1 MRQIDVGN
9 IIHPTDPNG
18 LVVVAQ
24 VEPISLIFTLPQ
36 SELPR
41 IQAQMAKG
49 PLTVIA
55 YSQDDKIKLDEGKLL
70 LVNNQIAQTTGTIQ
84 LKATFP
90 NAAHRLWP
98 GQLVNARLLVDTR
111 KDGLTIAAPAVQ
123 QGQTGSYVYVISPDG
138 KAEVRPVT
146 VAQISEGQALID
158 SGLKAN
164 ETVVVDGQYRLSAGQ
179 PRAGAP
185 RQGRAGSRLAKRGRE
200 GNPVNFSAPFI
211 RRPIATILLMAGIA
225 AVRPRDLP
233 SAARR
238 GAAQRQL
245 PDDPGHR
252 PVARRRSANHG
263 VDRGDAARAAD
274 GPDPRRHPAH
284 LDERAGR
291 HLGHRA
297 IRARPHRRQRGGRRP
312 GGHQR
317 GKSLPA
323 DQHPVSADDPEGE
336 SGRDAGPA
344 SRAHAP
350 TRLPLTTIDAY
361 AENILLPKI
370 SQIPGVGLVGIG
382 GQQKPAIRVQ
392 VNPQALAAR
401 GIGLE
406 DVRSVIAQA
415 NVDLPKGTLNSPR
428 QTYTLN
434 TNDQLLKPDAYDA
447 LIVAYRNGSPVRIRD
462 IGKAIEGPEN
472 DLLAGW
478 YNKQRAVILAIQRV
492 PGANVIETV
501 DRVKALLPQLEAS
514 LPPAIK
520 VTIAADRT
528 TTIRAAVA
536 DVQFTLL
543 LTVALVVMV
552 IFLFLRNL
560 WATVIPA
567 VTVPLSLIGT
577 FAVLY
582 VLGYSLDNLSLMA
595 LSIAVGFVVDDA
607 VVVIENIV
615 RHLEQGLS
623 PMEAALKGS
632 REIGFTIISITLS
645 LIAVFIPLFLM
656 GGYVGKLFQEFAV
669 TISVSLLLSLVISL
683 TLTPMM
689 CARLLKDEAHRQHG
703 RLYRFF
709 ERGFDNLLALY
720 EHGLKI
726 VLRHRFITLMVM
738 LGTIAL
744 TGYLYVVIPKGFF
757 PQQDTGQIVGITEAA
772 EDISF
777 PAMAQRQQALV
788 DILLK
793 DPAIDSVSNYIGP
806 GGPTATL
813 NQGRVF
819 IALKPASQ
827 RDASADQVINRL
839 RPQLARIQGITLYM
853 QAAQDITIGA
863 RLSKTQYQYTLT
875 DADSTELAHWS
886 AIFVD
891 KMKGIPGVID
901 VASDQANGGP
911 MLNVTVNRE
920 VASSFGILPS
930 TIDNVLDDAFG
941 QRIVSTIF
949 TQLNQYHVV
958 LEVDPRFQ
966 YSPQALR
973 DIYLNSSGGQ
983 QVPLSTLVN
992 SDIKPAP
999 IVVNHQGLFPSVT
1012 ISFNLVPGMALG
1024 DAVAAIQQIE
1034 KQTGKPASLATSFQ
1048 GNAQAFQ
1055 ASLVGNAAADRG
1067 GADRDLHHPG
1077 RPL

>member
-1 MRQIDVGN
+1 M
-9 IIHPTDPNG
+9 
-18 LVVVAQ
+18 
-24 VEPISLIFTLPQ
+24 
-36 SELPR
+36 
-41 IQAQMAKG
+41 
-49 PLTVIA
+49 
-55 YSQDDKIKLDEGKLL
+55 
-70 LVNNQIAQTTGTIQ
+70 
-84 LKATFP
+84 
-90 NAAHRLWP
+90 
-98 GQLVNARLLVDTR
+98 
-111 KDGLTIAAPAVQ
+111 
-123 QGQTGSYVYVISPDG
+123 
-138 KAEVRPVT
+138 
-146 VAQISEGQALID
+146 
-158 SGLKAN
+158 
-164 ETVVVDGQYRLSAGQ
+164 
-179 PRAGAP
+179 
-185 RQGRAGSRLAKRGRE
+185 
-200 GNPVNFSAPFI
+200 NFSAPFI
-211 RRPIATILLMAGIA
+211 RRPIATILLMVGLLLCGLATYPLLPVAALPNVNYPTILITAQLPGADPQTMASTVATPLEQQLSQIPGVTQLASTSALGVTSVTVQFELARTVDSA
-225 AVRPRDLP
+225 AVDVLAAINAASPFLP
-233 SAARR
+233 TNMPYPPTIRKVNPAET
-238 GAAQRQL
+238 
-245 PDDPGHR
+245 
-252 PVARRRSANHG
+252 PVLLIALSS
-263 VDRGDAARAAD
+263 D
-274 GPDPRRHPAH
+274 
-284 LDERAGR
+284 
-291 HLGHRA
+291 
-297 IRARPHRRQRGGRRP
+297 
-312 GGHQR
+312 
-317 GKSLPA
+317 
-323 DQHPVSADDPEGE
+323 
-336 SGRDAGPA
+336 
-344 SRAHAP
+344 
-350 TRLPLTTIDAY
+350 TLPLTTIDAY
-361 AENILLPKI
+361 AESILVPKI
-370 SQIPGVGLVGIG
+370 SQISGVGLVGIG
-382 GQQKPAIRVQ
+382 GQVKPAIRVQ

-434 TNDQLLKPDAYDA
+434 TNDQLLKPEAYDA

-472 DLLAGW
+472 NLLAGW
-478 YNKQRAVILAIQRV
+478 FNKQRAVILAVQRV
-492 PGANVIETV
+492 PGANVIATV
-501 DRVKALLPQLEAS
+501 DHVKALLPQLEAS

-520 VTIAADRT
+520 VTIVADRT

-582 VLGYSLDNLSLMA
+582 ALGYSLDNLSLMA

-615 RHLEQGLS
+615 RHLEDGLS

-669 TISVSLLLSLVISL
+669 TISVSLLLSLVVSL

-689 CARLLKDEAHRQHG
+689 CARLLKDQAHRQHG
-703 RLYRFF
+703 RLYRIF

-757 PQQDTGQIVGITEAA
+757 PQQDTGQIIGITEASQ
-772 EDISF
+772 DISF

-793 DPAIDSVSNYIGP
+793 DPAIETVSNYIGP

-819 IALKPASQ
+819 IALKPGNQ
-827 RDASADQVINRL
+827 RDVSADQVINRL
-839 RPQLARIQGITLYM
+839 RPQLAKIQGITLYM

-863 RLSKTQYQYTLT
+863 RLAKTQYQYTLT
-875 DADSTELAHWS
+875 DADSTELAHWA
-886 AIFVD
+886 AIFVE
-891 KMKGIPGVID
+891 KMKAIPGITD
-901 VASDQANGGP
+901 VASDQANAGP

-930 TIDNVLDDAFG
+930 TIDNALDDAFG

-992 SDIKPAP
+992 SNIQASP
-999 IVVNHQGLFPSVT
+999 IVVNHQGMFPSVT
-1012 ISFNLVPGMALG
+1012 ISFNLQPGVALG
-1024 DAVAAIQQIE
+1024 TAVAAIQQIE
-1034 KQTGKPASLATSFQ
+1034 KQTGKPLSLATSFQ

-1055 ASLVGNAAADRG
+1055 ASLSGTPLLIGAALIVIYIILGVLYESAIHPITILSTLPSAGIGALLLLMAVHMDLSVIAMIGIILLIGIVKKNGIMLVDFALEVERSEGLGPEDAIYRACIMRFRPILMTTMAALLGGVPLMLGTGTGSEIRQPLGYAIVGGLALSQVLTLYTTPVVFLYLDRLIRRSHSPRPKNADGALQPPSEHPAAE
-1067 GADRDLHHPG
+1067 
-1077 RPL
+1077 